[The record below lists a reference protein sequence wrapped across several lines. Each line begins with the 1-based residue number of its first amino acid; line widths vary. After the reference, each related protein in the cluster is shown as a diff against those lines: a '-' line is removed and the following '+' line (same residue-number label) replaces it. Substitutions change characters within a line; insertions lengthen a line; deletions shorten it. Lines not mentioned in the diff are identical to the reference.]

1 MDWTEAK
8 KYLGGKQLETLII
21 TRGAPRRPREFCSK
35 PVILGSLEPLEPP
48 TGAIFGERVY
58 YGLGNGASDT
68 VGLPVE
74 RPRLLIVFSL
84 SPCSPLPP
92 VTLSA
97 VFDSAETYQQLSSGE
112 LNIVLNLGIGSPVNG
127 CVHSLERL
135 PPRLVV
141 LNLGIGSPGN
151 G

>member
-1 MDWTEAK
+1 MAF
-8 KYLGGKQLETLII
+8 II
-21 TRGAPRRPREFCSK
+21 RRSD
-35 PVILGSLEPLEPP
+35 GQPL
-48 TGAIFGERVY
+48 V
-58 YGLGNGASDT
+58 N
-68 VGLPVE
+68 
-74 RPRLLIVFSL
+74 
-84 SPCSPLPP
+84 SPLNLLPP

-135 PPRLVV
+135 PPRLVAID
-141 LNLGIGSPGN
+141 LGIGSPVN